1 MNGDRTDTP
10 QPDLPFDRLVDGE
23 LGERERRE
31 LLVRLDSE
39 PGGWRRCALR
49 FLESQCWK
57 ESLSDGIRNS
67 EFAVPIAQHARPS
80 DRSPQPRIPDPSETV
95 SAATR
100 WAGRFGTVV
109 AMAASFFVALWL
121 GSLAHRPGLAPS
133 GGAIGVGRPGEMA
146 KTSSGVE
153 AGASPWRWVTVSG
166 QGDGSQGAVQVP
178 AMGRGSIDEQW
189 LSSMP
194 PVIPDDVLQALD
206 RTGHR
211 VQQRRQFVP
220 MPLDDGRQLIV
231 PVDQIEVHYVG
242 NGTY

>member
-1 MNGDRTDTP
+1 
-10 QPDLPFDRLVDGE
+10 
-23 LGERERRE
+23 
-31 LLVRLDSE
+31 
-39 PGGWRRCALR
+39 
-49 FLESQCWK
+49 
-57 ESLSDGIRNS
+57 
-67 EFAVPIAQHARPS
+67 
-80 DRSPQPRIPDPSETV
+80 
-95 SAATR
+95 
-100 WAGRFGTVV
+100 
-109 AMAASFFVALWL
+109 MAASFFVALWL